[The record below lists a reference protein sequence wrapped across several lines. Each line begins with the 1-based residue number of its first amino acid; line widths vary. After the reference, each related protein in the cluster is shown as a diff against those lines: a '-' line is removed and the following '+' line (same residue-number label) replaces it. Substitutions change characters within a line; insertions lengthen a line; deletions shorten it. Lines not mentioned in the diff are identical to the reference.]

1 MNKEEIL
8 ARSRQENKEKDLYE
22 LSIEKRAGRVGVVVM
37 YAVVLILTIIS
48 VIQTGKLNFM
58 LWIVALSVDTA
69 MDIYKAVKLKTAKSV
84 ISALILIVADIVAT
98 ILLFNELF

>member
-69 MDIYKAVKLKTAKSV
+69 MDIYKAANLKTAKSV